1 MKRIVT
7 LLAIGALALTPLAAK
22 VEIPPP
28 PAEKIPELA
37 ASLLARIAGRSLPA
51 PDGTKVAVGSILDA
65 TRMEASLRT
74 IGHAQG
80 WPASWLV
87 ASDATLPYDLVMRV
101 ALAPD
106 GSIEDPAT
114 MFLAARSSW
123 DDAAFD
129 AAFKTATG
137 AKPPRERSRSL
148 VIQTFTKKI
157 ATHYVYDLP
166 PTGKGAKG
174 LLSLLP
180 EGSLIREADGI
191 DLRDGLHHTL
201 AIVLVRP
208 SFVPA
213 DCATEEGRASGH
225 RDDGGILLVLAG
237 EHALEDSL
245 DITDVVRAAAG
256 SALLPRFACEPGD
269 TEAGAIDRLVD
280 AKFEGREAVRLINVE
295 ANRAQ
300 SRLDSLPV
308 EVGVTRRDGAF
319 RVFARPA
326 GR

>member
-7 LLAIGALALTPLAAK
+7 ALAGCALALAARAAK
-22 VEIPPP
+22 VETPLP

-37 ASLLARIAGRSLPA
+37 ASLLGRIAAKSLPA
-51 PDGTKVAVGSILDA
+51 PDGTTVTVGSILDA
-65 TRMEASLRT
+65 TRTEACLRT

-101 ALAPD
+101 ALAED
-106 GSIEDPAT
+106 GTIEDPST
-114 MFLAARSSW
+114 IFLAARSSW

-129 AAFKTATG
+129 AAFKKATG
-137 AKPPRERSRSL
+137 AKPPHERSRSL

-157 ATHYVYDLP
+157 ATRYIYDLS

-174 LLSLLP
+174 LLALLP

-191 DLRDGLHHTL
+191 DLRDGLHHTF

-213 DCATEEGRASGH
+213 DCATDEGRALGH
-225 RDDGGILLVLAG
+225 RDDGGILLILAG

-245 DITDVVRAAAG
+245 DITEVVR
-256 SALLPRFACEPGD
+256 SASGTTLLPRFACDPGD
-269 TEAGAIDRLVD
+269 TEPGAIDRLVD
-280 AKFEGREAVRLINVE
+280 AKFEGREAIRLIKVDE
-295 ANRAQ
+295 TRAR

-308 EVGVTRRDGAF
+308 EIGVSMRDGVF

>member
-1 MKRIVT
+1 MKRIAT
-7 LLAIGALALTPLAAK
+7 ALAGCALSLAAHAAK

-37 ASLLARIAGRSLPA
+37 ASLLERVAAKSLPA
-51 PDGTKVAVGSILDA
+51 PDGTIVAVGSILDA
-65 TRMEASLRT
+65 TRTEACLRT

-101 ALAPD
+101 ALAAD
-106 GSIEDPAT
+106 GTIEDPAT
-114 MFLAARSSW
+114 IFLATRSSW

-129 AAFKTATG
+129 AAFKKATG
-137 AKPPRERSRSL
+137 GKPPHERSRSL
-148 VIQTFTKKI
+148 VIQSFTKKI

-208 SFVPA
+208 SFVPS
-213 DCATEEGRASGH
+213 DCATDEGRASGH

-245 DITDVVRAAAG
+245 DITEVVRSTAG
-256 SALLPRFACEPGD
+256 TTLLPRFECDPGD
-269 TEAGAIDRLVD
+269 TEPGAIDRLVD
-280 AKFEGREAVRLINVE
+280 AKFEGREAIRLIRIE
-295 ANRAQ
+295 GTTAQ

-308 EVGVTRRDGAF
+308 EVGVTRREGVF